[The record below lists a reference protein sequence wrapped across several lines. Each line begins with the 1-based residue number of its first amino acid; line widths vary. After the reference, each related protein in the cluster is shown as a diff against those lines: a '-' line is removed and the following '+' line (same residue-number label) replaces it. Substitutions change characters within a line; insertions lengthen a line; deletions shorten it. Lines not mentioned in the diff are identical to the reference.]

1 MSHPRLVLI
10 HSIAKKSRLDANR
23 VRYLSRI
30 HHVRC
35 HCCSFILHTYPYPWR
50 VAGALI
56 AAMPPLHQLNGKIID
71 NRLSCFHSWVP
82 RRATNS
88 TSLIDSHWAWR
99 AYPVSLLCFVL
110 LIRMA
115 RRRNEVILRW
125 SAIAGSMSGRGG
137 STPPHRL
144 VLSIFGSWSS
154 SQHSGVSPSR
164 EYVVKYDPVLIES
177 MLGLIVK
184 KRCVL
189 ITNRSNRCCSPQCF
203 NLWQRVAI
211 HRRVGIVLYDSWWR
225 DGIVIVRPSL
235 IHSVS

>member
-35 HCCSFILHTYPYPWR
+35 CC
-50 VAGALI
+50 AGALI
-56 AAMPPLHQLNGKIID
+56 AVMPPLHQLNGKIID
-71 NRLSCFHSWVP
+71 NRVSCFHSWVP

-125 SAIAGSMSGRGG
+125 SAVAGSMSGRGG

-154 SQHSGVSPSR
+154 SQHSGVSLSR

-235 IHSVS
+235 IHSVSYVFCCWIL

>member
-10 HSIAKKSRLDANR
+10 HSIATKSRLDANR
-23 VRYLSRI
+23 VRYLSRRDAIAAVSFYTHI
-30 HHVRC
+30 H
-35 HCCSFILHTYPYPWR
+35 LYPWR

-125 SAIAGSMSGRGG
+125 SAVAGSMSGRGG

-144 VLSIFGSWSS
+144 VLSIFGSWYS
-154 SQHSGVSPSR
+154 SQHSGVLYPM
-164 EYVVKYDPVLIES
+164 S
-177 MLGLIVK
+177 MW
-184 KRCVL
+184 
-189 ITNRSNRCCSPQCF
+189 SNTTLCWLNWCSVWLSKNDAF
-203 NLWQRVAI
+203 
-211 HRRVGIVLYDSWWR
+211 
-225 DGIVIVRPSL
+225 
-235 IHSVS
+235 

>member
-1 MSHPRLVLI
+1 MTCCGSTHRGDAPSSPIEWQDHWQPLVLL
-10 HSIAKKSRLDANR
+10 SQLSSKKSNKQR
-23 VRYLSRI
+23 
-30 HHVRC
+30 
-35 HCCSFILHTYPYPWR
+35 
-50 VAGALI
+50 
-56 AAMPPLHQLNGKIID
+56 PL
-71 NRLSCFHSWVP
+71 
-82 RRATNS
+82 

-125 SAIAGSMSGRGG
+125 SAVAGSMSGRGG

-154 SQHSGVSPSR
+154 SQHSGVSLSR